1 MQTTQKKTDTRAIA
15 LALVAQVEHQAQEIA
30 QVFSRAGMSDRFGDF
45 HDLLEKLDQFQVF
58 IDLVESHL
66 GDFEPEK
73 REAQA
78 KNLAQVRWG
87 ILQLEIEATRAFLAR
102 MADSGKPWPLGS
114 KPALARRLQRLD
126 EIRAF
131 HAENAGRFALS
142 ALDAP
147 RLQVLGDALKEQVG
161 HSVELTDFTKHAA
174 LAFDDFAATPRH
186 PPATRPAPTITPA
199 ITPAA
204 TPATTPAQKAA
215 LHVRVDDGNYYVDQ
229 NGLAVV
235 NEACRAAQISIDD
248 LAGRLEVS
256 RPALVL
262 MLNGRDPIALPA
274 LNRLRSFVSRHG
286 GRVA

>member
-1 MQTTQKKTDTRAIA
+1 MQTNQKKADTRAIA
-15 LALVAQVEHQAQEIA
+15 LALVAQVERQAQEIA

-73 REAQA
+73 QEAQA

-147 RLQVLGDALKEQVG
+147 RLQALGDALKEQVG

-174 LAFDDFAATPRH
+174 LAFDDFAAAPMPHEPAPSAAPRH
-186 PPATRPAPTITPA
+186 PPAARPV
-199 ITPAA
+199 
-204 TPATTPAQKAA
+204 PATTPAQKAA

-235 NEACRAAQISIDD
+235 NEACKTAQISIDD